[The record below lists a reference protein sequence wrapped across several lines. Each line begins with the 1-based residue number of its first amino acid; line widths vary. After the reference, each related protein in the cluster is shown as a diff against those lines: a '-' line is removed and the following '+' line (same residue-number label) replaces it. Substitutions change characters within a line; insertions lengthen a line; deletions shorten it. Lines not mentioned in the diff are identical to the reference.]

1 MHHEDEEDFEVE
13 NRPRPPSW
21 ISMGVSLLI
30 DHSAFVAL
38 LIIGGGIAAVMALP
52 MIQDAR
58 EAAQREQCKRNLKQL
73 GLALRNYEAVSQTL
87 PMQEVPDPTG
97 EPSPQPVPAP

>member
-1 MHHEDEEDFEVE
+1 
-13 NRPRPPSW
+13 
-21 ISMGVSLLI
+21 MGVSLLI

-38 LIIGGGIAAVMALP
+38 LIIGGGIAAVMAMP

-58 EAAQREQCKRNLKQL
+58 EAAAREECKRNLRQL
-73 GLALRNYEAVSQTL
+73 GLALHNYQAVQPAL
-87 PMQEVPDPTG
+87 PTPEVPDPTG